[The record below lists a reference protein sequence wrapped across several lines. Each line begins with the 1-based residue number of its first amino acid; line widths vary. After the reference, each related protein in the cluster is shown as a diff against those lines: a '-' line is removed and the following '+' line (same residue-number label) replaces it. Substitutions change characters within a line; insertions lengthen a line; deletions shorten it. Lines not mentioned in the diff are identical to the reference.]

1 MLEPLRQLYSIP
13 SMGYARKTV
22 AVILDSLR
30 GVCSKNRANYTQFTE
45 WGMLE
50 PLLQLPDS
58 LRGLCSNH
66 YTDDNVWKD
75 VDSY

>member
-30 GVCSKNRANYTQFTE
+30 GVCSKNRASYTQFTE

-50 PLLQLPDS
+50 PLLQLYLIPGVGYARTTAAVTLDS
-58 LRGLCSNH
+58 
-66 YTDDNVWKD
+66 
-75 VDSY
+75 